1 MTKRDGI
8 GVAGATAG
16 GWSRMTE
23 KAMTVARSSSS
34 FLHQNGWL
42 PAQSDNQGGRG
53 PNIESRREEVR

>member
-1 MTKRDGI
+1 M
-8 GVAGATAG
+8 A
-16 GWSRMTE
+16 E

-34 FLHQNGWL
+34 FLHQNSWL